1 MTSPVRRAENGCL
14 LDVRLTPGASRSG
27 AGSVYIDAN
36 GRPRLKIRVTAI
48 PEKGKANA
56 ALIKL
61 LAKSL
66 KKGKTEF
73 EIVAGKQ
80 DRDKSVLIIGDPG
93 LVSPEIEDWLRNL

>member
-1 MTSPVRRAENGCL
+1 MTSPVRKAVNGCL
-14 LDVRLTPGASRSG
+14 LDFRLTPNASSS
-27 AGSVYIDAN
+27 SVESAYIDGN
-36 GRPRLKIRVTAI
+36 GQPRLKIRVTAI
-48 PEKGKANA
+48 PEKGKANT

-93 LVSPEIEDWLRNL
+93 HLGPEIEDWLRNL